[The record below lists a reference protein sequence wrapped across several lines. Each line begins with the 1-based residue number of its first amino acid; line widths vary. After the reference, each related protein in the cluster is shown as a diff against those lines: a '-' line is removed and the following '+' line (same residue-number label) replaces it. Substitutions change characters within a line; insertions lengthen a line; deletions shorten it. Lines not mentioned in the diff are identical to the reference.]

1 MDLIEVKISDITLT
15 NVGFAVFLK
24 PKEET
29 SDSKVVPIFIGPL
42 ETHAITSVLDGIT
55 PPRPMTH
62 DLIMMFIPVL
72 GAQVIKVTID
82 EIVDNT
88 FYAKISIR
96 KDEEIFLI
104 DARPSDSIAIALRA
118 EAPIFI
124 TQSVMDEA
132 GVVMRGGEI
141 PSEPSIEEIL
151 PEQVPKTQLQ
161 ILEDALANA
170 VKGEDYETAAKIRD
184 QIKKMIESSWYSFAC
199 CNRFV
204 LYNAT

>member
-29 SDSKVVPIFIGPL
+29 ADSKVVPIFIGPL

-82 EIVDNT
+82 EIIDNT

-124 TQSVMDEA
+124 TQSVLDEA
-132 GVVMRGGEI
+132 GVVMKGGEI
-141 PSEPSIEEIL
+141 PSESSLDELTPVE
-151 PEQVPKTQLQ
+151 PVPRTQLQ
-161 ILEDALANA
+161 ILEESLSVAI
-170 VKGEDYETAAKIRD
+170 KSEDYESAARIRD
-184 QIKKMIESSWYSFAC
+184 QIKKIIGNS
-199 CNRFV
+199 
-204 LYNAT
+204 

>member
-24 PKEET
+24 PKEDLF
-29 SDSKVVPIFIGPL
+29 DSKVVPIFIGPL

-62 DLIMMFIPVL
+62 DLIMMVIPVL
-72 GAQVIKVTID
+72 GAQIIKVTID
-82 EIVDNT
+82 EIIDNT
-88 FYAKISIR
+88 FYAKISLR

-124 TQSVMDEA
+124 TKSVLDEA

-141 PSEPSIEEIL
+141 PSEPSIEEAL
-151 PEQVPKTQLQ
+151 SSEPNPPKTQLQ
-161 ILEDALANA
+161 LLEDSLAA
-170 VKGEDYETAAKIRD
+170 AIKSEDYETAARIRD
-184 QIKKMIESSWYSFAC
+184 QIKKIIESS
-199 CNRFV
+199 
-204 LYNAT
+204 

>member
-24 PKEET
+24 PKEDLF
-29 SDSKVVPIFIGPL
+29 DSKVVPIFIGPL

-62 DLIMMFIPVL
+62 DLIMMIIPVL
-72 GAQVIKVTID
+72 GAQIIKVTID
-82 EIVDNT
+82 EIIDNT
-88 FYAKISIR
+88 FYAKISLR

-124 TQSVMDEA
+124 TKSVLDEA

-141 PSEPSIEEIL
+141 PSEPSIEEAL
-151 PEQVPKTQLQ
+151 SSEPNPPKTQLQ
-161 ILEDALANA
+161 LLEDSLAA
-170 VKGEDYETAAKIRD
+170 AIKSEDYETAARIRD
-184 QIKKMIESSWYSFAC
+184 QIKKIIESS
-199 CNRFV
+199 
-204 LYNAT
+204 

>member
-24 PKEET
+24 PKDET
-29 SDSKVVPIFIGPL
+29 YDSKVVPIFIGPL

-118 EAPIFI
+118 EAPIYI
-124 TQSVMDEA
+124 TQSVLDEA
-132 GVVMRGGEI
+132 GVVMKGGEI
-141 PSEPSIEEIL
+141 PSEPSIEDIG
-151 PEQVPKTQLQ
+151 PFQAPKTQLQ
-161 ILEDALANA
+161 ILEDSLANA
-170 VKGEDYETAAKIRD
+170 IKGEEYETAARIRD
-184 QIKKMIESSWYSFAC
+184 QIKKIIGSS
-199 CNRFV
+199 
-204 LYNAT
+204 

>member
-170 VKGEDYETAAKIRD
+170 VKGEDYGDRK
-184 QIKKMIESSWYSFAC
+184 S
-199 CNRFV
+199 V
-204 LYNAT
+204 V

>member
-24 PKEET
+24 PKEEMN
-29 SDSKVVPIFIGPL
+29 DSKVVPIFIGPL

-72 GAQVIKVTID
+72 GAQIIKVTID

-88 FYAKISIR
+88 FYAKISVR

-124 TQSVMDEA
+124 TQNVLPEP

-141 PSEPSIEEIL
+141 PSEPNLQEISI
-151 PEQVPKTQLQ
+151 PDQPPKTQLQ
-161 ILEDALANA
+161 ILEESLANA
-170 VKGEDYETAAKIRD
+170 IKAEDYESAARIRD
-184 QIKKMIESSWYSFAC
+184 QIKNIIKSS
-199 CNRFV
+199 
-204 LYNAT
+204 

>member
-29 SDSKVVPIFIGPL
+29 ADSKVVPIFIGPL

-62 DLIMMFIPVL
+62 DLIMMCIPVL

-82 EIVDNT
+82 EIIDNT

-124 TQSVMDEA
+124 TQSVLDEA
-132 GVVMRGGEI
+132 GVVMKGGEI
-141 PSEPSIEEIL
+141 PSEPSIDDLAPIE
-151 PEQVPKTQLQ
+151 PVPRTQLQ
-161 ILEDALANA
+161 ILEESLAVA
-170 VKGEDYETAAKIRD
+170 IKGEDYESAAKIRD
-184 QIKKMIESSWYSFAC
+184 QIKKIIESS
-199 CNRFV
+199 
-204 LYNAT
+204 

>member
-29 SDSKVVPIFIGPL
+29 ADSKVIPIFIGPL

-82 EIVDNT
+82 EIIDNT

-124 TQSVMDEA
+124 TQSVLDEA
-132 GVVMRGGEI
+132 GVVMKGGEI
-141 PSEPSIEEIL
+141 PSESSLDELTPVE
-151 PEQVPKTQLQ
+151 PVPRTQLQ
-161 ILEDALANA
+161 ILEESLSVAI
-170 VKGEDYETAAKIRD
+170 KSEDYESAARIRD
-184 QIKKMIESSWYSFAC
+184 QIKKIIGNS
-199 CNRFV
+199 
-204 LYNAT
+204 

>member
-141 PSEPSIEEIL
+141 PSEPSIEEVL
-151 PEQVPKTQLQ
+151 PEQPPKTQLQ
-161 ILEDALANA
+161 ILEDSLANA

-184 QIKKMIESSWYSFAC
+184 QIKKIIESS
-199 CNRFV
+199 
-204 LYNAT
+204 

>member
-29 SDSKVVPIFIGPL
+29 ADSKVVPIFIGPL

-82 EIVDNT
+82 EIIDNT

-124 TQSVMDEA
+124 TQSVLDEA
-132 GVVMRGGEI
+132 GVVMKGGEI
-141 PSEPSIEEIL
+141 PSEPSIDDLAPIE
-151 PEQVPKTQLQ
+151 PVPRTQLQ
-161 ILEDALANA
+161 ILEESLAVA
-170 VKGEDYETAAKIRD
+170 IKGEDYESAAKIRD
-184 QIKKMIESSWYSFAC
+184 QIKKIIESS
-199 CNRFV
+199 
-204 LYNAT
+204 

>member
-24 PKEET
+24 PKEEMN
-29 SDSKVVPIFIGPL
+29 DSKVVPIFIGPL

-72 GAQVIKVTID
+72 GAQIIKVTID

-88 FYAKISIR
+88 FYAKISVR

-124 TQSVMDEA
+124 TQNVLDEA

-141 PSEPSIEEIL
+141 PSEPNLQEISI
-151 PEQVPKTQLQ
+151 PDQPPKTQLQ
-161 ILEDALANA
+161 ILEESLANA
-170 VKGEDYETAAKIRD
+170 IKAEDCESAARIRD
-184 QIKKMIESSWYSFAC
+184 QIKNIIKSS
-199 CNRFV
+199 
-204 LYNAT
+204 

>member
-29 SDSKVVPIFIGPL
+29 NDSKVVPIFIGPL

-141 PSEPSIEEIL
+141 PSEPNIEDIQ
-151 PEQVPKTQLQ
+151 PDQPPRTQLQ
-161 ILEDALANA
+161 ILEDSLASA
-170 VKGEDYETAAKIRD
+170 VKGEDYESAARIRD
-184 QIKKMIESSWYSFAC
+184 QIKKIIESS
-199 CNRFV
+199 
-204 LYNAT
+204 